1 MRETFIRSQR
11 TQSLQNK
18 KERMDA
24 REKTEGK
31 NGKLIILKKCLTEKR
46 TEGHRSYIFL

>member
-11 TQSLQNK
+11 TQSLQNM

-31 NGKLIILKKCLTEKR
+31 KWKINFFEKMSDGEKDGR
-46 TEGHRSYIFL
+46 TQLNCV